1 MAAASVASR
10 YGFNSQS
17 SGRTA
22 TRRVSPSVLG
32 SSSVPSGGRRSSSTP
47 AVTSFCRRIVFP
59 SLAEPAPE
67 FPFCEAAYLAHS
79 EIRWPPWPH
88 RLDSGRRLQVK
99 GRFQQFALTIEGIPH
114 LCAVLLK
121 ETGFMMKGK
130 ISLVLL
136 DRFCCVDLVGSA
148 KLLSKREFH
157 TGAHTFYQR
166 SDCVCFVS
174 TSLRRVPSTPP

>member
-1 MAAASVASR
+1 MRQVGLCPICLRFENMAAASVASR

-47 AVTSFCRRIVFP
+47 AVTSFCRRLVFP

-99 GRFQQFALTIEGIPH
+99 GRFQQFALAIEGIPSS
-114 LCAVLLK
+114 LCCLAERNWLYD
-121 ETGFMMKGK
+121 E
-130 ISLVLL
+130 
-136 DRFCCVDLVGSA
+136 R
-148 KLLSKREFH
+148 
-157 TGAHTFYQR
+157 
-166 SDCVCFVS
+166 
-174 TSLRRVPSTPP
+174 